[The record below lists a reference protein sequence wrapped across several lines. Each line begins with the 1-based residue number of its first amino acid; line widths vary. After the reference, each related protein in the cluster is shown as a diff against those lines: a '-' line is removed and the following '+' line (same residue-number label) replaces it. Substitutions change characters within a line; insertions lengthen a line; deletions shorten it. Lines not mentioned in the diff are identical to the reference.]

1 MRKKKF
7 TKMTALLLVTA
18 LSAATVFS
26 GCNKKVETAAV
37 KTVVR
42 EIVVRLLHVWEF
54 LNLMREILRSVIP
67 D

>member
-26 GCNKKVETAAV
+26 GCNKKVDYDVDGDGNSENSGSGASGAV
-37 KTVVR
+37 AS
-42 EIVVRLLHVWEF
+42 W
-54 LNLMREILRSVIP
+54 NS
-67 D
+67 

>member
-26 GCNKKVETAAV
+26 GCNKKVDYDVDGDGNSENRYTPAA
-37 KTVVR
+37 
-42 EIVVRLLHVWEF
+42 E
-54 LNLMREILRSVIP
+54 SVHIP
-67 D
+67 